1 VGPTSERPMV
11 SPDTPK
17 IDGSGTYTMPG
28 LIDCHTHITFDAA
41 PIALENETLTDTDL
55 DLRCKAN
62 LEKQIAAGVTTI
74 RDCGSWRR
82 RATLYADNRDNIWPR
97 VLSAGLAITP
107 PGGHG
112 HFVGS
117 IVTTESDARHAIAR
131 EIDLGATFIKL
142 IATGGIMTEGVGTE
156 DIGLSED
163 AMKAAVETAHSR
175 GARVTA
181 HATGLAG
188 ARSAVRAGVDS
199 LEHGFLLDLELVQ
212 EMAHRGTI
220 LVPTLSA
227 MSGLLQKSA
236 DLPTWAVDKVK
247 KAKRGADRSLAIAL
261 EHNVRIAAGTDSGT
275 PLNPHGGLPNEIR
288 LLVEAGLPLS
298 QALCAATSTAAE
310 NLGLADSVGMVR
322 VGLDADLL
330 LLDHNP
336 LKSTDALTR
345 INAVVQ
351 AGRVRRPGQVIE
363 A

>member
-1 VGPTSERPMV
+1 MV

-62 LEKQIAAGVTTI
+62 LEKQITAGVTTI

-117 IVTTESDARHAIAR
+117 IVTTESDARHAITR

-142 IATGGIMTEGVGTE
+142 IATGGIMTKGVGTE

-227 MSGLLQKSA
+227 MSGLLQNSA

-247 KAKRGADRSLAIAL
+247 KAKHGADRSLAIAL

-275 PLNPHGGLPNEIR
+275 PLNPHGGLPNEI
-288 LLVEAGLPLS
+288 
-298 QALCAATSTAAE
+298 
-310 NLGLADSVGMVR
+310 
-322 VGLDADLL
+322 
-330 LLDHNP
+330 
-336 LKSTDALTR
+336 
-345 INAVVQ
+345 
-351 AGRVRRPGQVIE
+351 
-363 A
+363 